1 MNMWNNIL
9 KNLEWIRKWWSFLD
23 KEKLKNDN
31 LNKTSIQSLKKNLW
45 RKISRVLQWY
55 ILYQLTQTI
64 SSTLQISSQSQHWLK
79 YFTASKEELTTL
91 RSLSDQKE
99 IFGEC
104 GMIFCFLF
112 IVYLNWGREFSLNRI
127 TLMVLIN
134 AKTRLR
140 NKGVRHEFLQ
150 ICLKFAKLRSAFPS
164 HYIYSQ
170 SLIPHIFFHFAVVG
184 NFQFTFFNILKTICI
199 LKRSILLPRHF
210 TKKKDKHIT

>member
-9 KNLEWIRKWWSFLD
+9 KNLQWIRKWWSFLD

-150 ICLKFAKLRSAFPS
+150 ICLKFAKLRSAFS
-164 HYIYSQ
+164 KSLHLFAITYSA
-170 SLIPHIFFHFAVVG
+170 HIFPFCSRWQFSIHI
-184 NFQFTFFNILKTICI
+184 FQYSKNDLHSKKVYTLTKTFYQE
-199 LKRSILLPRHF
+199 KR
-210 TKKKDKHIT
+210 